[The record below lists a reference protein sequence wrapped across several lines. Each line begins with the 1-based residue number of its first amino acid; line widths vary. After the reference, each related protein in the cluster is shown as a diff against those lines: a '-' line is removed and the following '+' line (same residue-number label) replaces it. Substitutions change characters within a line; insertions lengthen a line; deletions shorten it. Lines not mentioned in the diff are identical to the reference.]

1 MAMRGKEYYAEIES
15 VYKKPEEYVLA
26 GRGNAYVRVDAEA
39 KVTGSAIF
47 TDDVYLPETWYCKLV
62 HSPYAHAL
70 IKSIDFTEALK
81 VPGVKATLTGADFP
95 EGHNLG
101 NPEAFKELA
110 DKEPLCRKKVRMYG
124 DEVAAVCA
132 TTEEAATKAAAL
144 VKVEYEPLPV
154 ILDPFEAMAVDAEPI
169 HYPPDQPGTAS
180 NLSIFTV
187 MKAGDPDKMFEEA
200 YYTDKSYY
208 QTQQMVHSAIEPHGA
223 IAKYENGEWTIWTT
237 TQGAYVSR
245 YWIAWGLGVPESRVR
260 LIKPMVGGGFG
271 GKLDVFA
278 HELCPCKFAEMTGHP
293 VKCILK
299 RDEVFLCTRTR
310 HPIAFQIESAFT
322 KEGKLLAKRCRHI
335 LDGGAYGGSGIAA
348 NTLSLICATFP
359 YKVENIDMIARR
371 PYTNHPAS
379 GAMRGYSACQVHFA
393 HEIHMDEV
401 ANHLGIDPVELRHKN
416 EITPYYTGPTGL
428 EFTSCRFK
436 EAMDACAEYIDW
448 EHRDRYPIGS
458 GEAIGFSG
466 SGFMSGTGFPVLV
479 TPHYCSSATMVRL
492 NREGYA
498 VVFSGANDI
507 GQGCDTVMTM
517 IVAEELGLNM
527 DEVKL
532 VASDTTTTPWDAG
545 SFGSRVTFLGGNA
558 CRHAV
563 GDAKLKLLTHW
574 AEEWG
579 CKPQDIKMADH
590 RVFLPGDAEKNISYN
605 EACFGYEEKNFGR
618 CVAGV
623 GAFAHEG
630 DKDIYVK
637 NVGNYATAYSFSAS
651 AAKVKVDMETGQV
664 ELEDFVFGHDCGR
677 PLNIRAV
684 EGQIEGS
691 VLLGFGFT
699 CFEECVYDKDGR
711 HLNPSFRDYRFP
723 TALDMP
729 QIKTIVCSEYDEEG
743 PMGAKE
749 AGEGSTAP
757 VGSAIGNAINYA
769 TGLVMKELPITPE
782 RLWKALREHEKTGK
796 TEFGAEDL
804 PAKFANMPPLPQR
817 YDV

>member
-1 MAMRGKEYYAEIES
+1 MAIKSKEYYAEIES
-15 VYKKPEEYVLA
+15 VYKKPEDYELA
-26 GRGNAYVRVDAEA
+26 GKGNAYVRIDAEA
-39 KVTGSAIF
+39 KVTGRAVY
-47 TDDVYLPETWYCKLV
+47 TDDVDLPGMYYCKLV

-70 IKSIDFTEALK
+70 IKSIDFTEALRL
-81 VPGVKATLTGADFP
+81 PGVKGVLPGRDFP

-110 DKEPLCRKKVRMYG
+110 DKEPLCRKKVRMIG

-132 TTEEAATKAAAL
+132 VTEDIAAEAAAL

-154 ILDPFEAMAVDAEPI
+154 VLDPFDSMQPEAEPI
-169 HYPPDQPGTAS
+169 HYPGTN
-180 NLSIFTV
+180 NLSIFTT
-187 MKAGDPDKMFEEA
+187 MRAGEPDKAFAEA
-200 YYTDKSYY
+200 YYTDRHYY
-208 QTQQMVHSAIEPHGA
+208 KTQEMVHAAIEPHGA
-223 IAKYENGEWTIWTT
+223 AAKYENGEWTVWTT
-237 TQGAYVSR
+237 PQGAYVSR
-245 YWIAWGLGVPESRVR
+245 FWIAWGLGVPESQVRV
-260 LIKPMVGGGFG
+260 IKPMVGGGFG

-278 HELCPCKFAEMTGHP
+278 HELCPCKFAQMTGHP
-293 VKCILK
+293 VKCVLK
-299 RDEVFLCTRTR
+299 RDEVFTCTRTR
-310 HPIAFQIESAFT
+310 HPISFEIESAFT
-322 KEGKLLAKRCRHI
+322 KEGKMLAKRCQHI

-359 YKVENIDMIARR
+359 YKVENIDMTARR

-401 ANHLGIDPVELRHKN
+401 ANALGIDPLELRRKN

-428 EFTSCRFK
+428 EFTSCKFD
-436 EAMDACAEYIDW
+436 ECLVACADAIGWAE
-448 EHRDRYPIGS
+448 RDKYPIGS
-458 GEAIGFSG
+458 GEAVGLSG

-479 TPHYCSSATMVRL
+479 TPHYCSASTIVRL

-498 VVFSGANDI
+498 VVFCGANDI

-517 IVAEELGLNM
+517 IVAEELGLRM

-532 VASDTTTTPWDAG
+532 VQSDTTTTPWDAG

-558 CRHAV
+558 CRRAV
-563 GDAKLKLLTHW
+563 GDAKLKLLSHW

-579 CKPQDIKMADH
+579 CKPSDIKMKDH
-590 RVFLPGDAEKNISYN
+590 RVFIEGDAEKNISYN
-605 EACFGYEEKNFGR
+605 EACFGYEERNFGR

-623 GAFAHEG
+623 GSFAHEG

-637 NVGNYATAYSFSAS
+637 NVGNYAPAYSFSAS
-651 AAKVKVDMETGQV
+651 AAKVKVDMETGGV

-677 PLNIRAV
+677 ALNIRAV

-691 VLLGFGFT
+691 VLLGLGFS
-699 CFEECVYDKDGR
+699 CFEECVYSKEGK

-729 QIKTIVCSEYDEEG
+729 PIKTIICSEADPEG

-757 VGSAIGNAINYA
+757 VGSAIGNAVNYA
-769 TGLVMKELPITPE
+769 TGLTLRELPITPE
-782 RLWKALREHEKTGK
+782 RIWRALKERERTGK
-796 TEFGAEDL
+796 TAFGAEDL
-804 PAKFANMPPLPQR
+804 RDKFNNMPPLPER
-817 YDV
+817 K

>member
-1 MAMRGKEYYAEIES
+1 MAIKSKEYYAEIES
-15 VYKKPEEYVLA
+15 VYKKPEDYELA
-26 GRGNAYVRVDAEA
+26 GKGNAYVRIDAEA
-39 KVTGSAIF
+39 KVTGRAVY
-47 TDDVYLPETWYCKLV
+47 TDDVDLPGMYYCKLV

-70 IKSIDFTEALK
+70 IKSIDFTEALRL
-81 VPGVKATLTGADFP
+81 PGVKGVLTGRDFP

-110 DKEPLCRKKVRMYG
+110 DKEPLCRKKVRMIG

-132 TTEEAATKAAAL
+132 VTEDIAAEAAAL

-154 ILDPFEAMAVDAEPI
+154 VLDPFDSMQPEAEPI
-169 HYPPDQPGTAS
+169 HYPGTN
-180 NLSIFTV
+180 NLSIFTT
-187 MKAGDPDKMFEEA
+187 MRAGEPDKAFAEA
-200 YYTDKSYY
+200 YYTDRHYY
-208 QTQQMVHSAIEPHGA
+208 KTQEMVHAAIEPHGA
-223 IAKYENGEWTIWTT
+223 AAKYENGE
-237 TQGAYVSR
+237 
-245 YWIAWGLGVPESRVR
+245 RV
-260 LIKPMVGGGFG
+260 IKPMVGGGFG

-278 HELCPCKFAEMTGHP
+278 HELCPCKFAQMTGHP
-293 VKCILK
+293 VKCVLK
-299 RDEVFLCTRTR
+299 RDEVFTCTRTR
-310 HPIAFQIESAFT
+310 HPISFEIESAFT
-322 KEGKLLAKRCRHI
+322 KEGKMLAKRCKHI

-359 YKVENIDMIARR
+359 YKVENIDMTARR

-401 ANHLGIDPVELRHKN
+401 ANALGIDPLELRRKN

-428 EFTSCRFK
+428 EFTSCKFD
-436 EAMDACAEYIDW
+436 ECLVACADAIGWAE
-448 EHRDRYPIGS
+448 RDKYPIGS
-458 GEAIGFSG
+458 GEAVGLSG

-479 TPHYCSSATMVRL
+479 TPHYCSASTIVRL

-498 VVFSGANDI
+498 VVFCGANDI

-517 IVAEELGLNM
+517 IVAEELGLRM

-532 VASDTTTTPWDAG
+532 VQSDTTTTPWDAG

-558 CRHAV
+558 CRRAV
-563 GDAKLKLLTHW
+563 GDAKLKLLSHW

-579 CKPQDIKMADH
+579 CKPSDIKMKDH
-590 RVFLPGDAEKNISYN
+590 RVFIEGDAEKNISYN
-605 EACFGYEEKNFGR
+605 EACFGYEERNFGR

-623 GAFAHEG
+623 GSFAHEG

-637 NVGNYATAYSFSAS
+637 NVGNYAPAYSFSAS
-651 AAKVKVDMETGQV
+651 AAKVKVDMETGGV

-677 PLNIRAV
+677 ALNIRAV

-691 VLLGFGFT
+691 VLLGLGFS
-699 CFEECVYDKDGR
+699 CFEECVYSKEGK

-729 QIKTIVCSEYDEEG
+729 PIKTIICSEADPEG

-749 AGEGSTAP
+749 AAHAARAADHAGAHLARAEGARAHGKDGFRRG
-757 VGSAIGNAINYA
+757 GSA
-769 TGLVMKELPITPE
+769 
-782 RLWKALREHEKTGK
+782 R
-796 TEFGAEDL
+796 
-804 PAKFANMPPLPQR
+804 
-817 YDV
+817 

>member
-1 MAMRGKEYYAEIES
+1 MY
-15 VYKKPEEYVLA
+15 
-26 GRGNAYVRVDAEA
+26 
-39 KVTGSAIF
+39 
-47 TDDVYLPETWYCKLV
+47 YCKLV
-62 HSPYAHAL
+62 HSPYAHAN
-70 IKSIDFTEALK
+70 IVSIDFSEALK
-81 VPGVKATLTGADFP
+81 VPGVKGVLTGQDFP

-110 DKEPLCRKKVRMYG
+110 DKEPLCRKKVRMVG

-132 TTEEAATKAAAL
+132 ISEEIATEAAAL
-144 VKVEYEPLPV
+144 VKVEYEPLPPV
-154 ILDPFEAMAVDAEPI
+154 LDPFESMAPDAPAI
-169 HYPPDQPGTAS
+169 HYPDSS

-187 MKAGDPDKMFEEA
+187 MKAGDTEKAFAEA
-200 YYTDKSYY
+200 DYTDRHYY
-208 QTQQMVHSAIEPHGA
+208 QTQEMVHAAIEPHGA
-223 IAKYENGEWTIWTT
+223 VAKYENGEWTVWTT

-245 YWIAWGLGVPESRVR
+245 YWIAWGLGVPESQVRV
-260 LIKPMVGGGFG
+260 IKPMVGGGFG

-278 HELCPCKFAEMTGHP
+278 HELCPCKFAQMTGHP

-310 HPIAFQIESAFT
+310 HPISFEIESAFT
-322 KEGKLLAKRCRHI
+322 KEGKLLAKRCQHI

-359 YKVENIDMIARR
+359 YKVENIDMTARR

-379 GAMRGYSACQVHFA
+379 GAMRGHSACQVHFA

-401 ANHLGIDPVELRHKN
+401 ANDLHIDPLQLRRQN
-416 EITPYYTGPTGL
+416 GITPYYTGPTGL
-428 EFTSCRFK
+428 EFTSCQFD
-436 EAMDACAEYIDW
+436 EALVKCAEAIDW
-448 EHRDRYPIGS
+448 EHRDKYPIGS
-458 GEAIGFSG
+458 GEAIGLSG

-479 TPHYCSSATMVRL
+479 TPHYCSSSTIVRL

-517 IVAEELGLNM
+517 IVAEE
-527 DEVKL
+527 
-532 VASDTTTTPWDAG
+532 
-545 SFGSRVTFLGGNA
+545 
-558 CRHAV
+558 
-563 GDAKLKLLTHW
+563 
-574 AEEWG
+574 WG
-579 CKPQDIKMADH
+579 CKPSDITMKDH
-590 RVFLPGDAEKNISYN
+590 RVFIKGDAEKNISYN

-623 GAFAHEG
+623 GSFAHEG

-651 AAKVKVDMETGQV
+651 AAKVKVDMETGAV
-664 ELEDFVFGHDCGR
+664 ELQDFVFGHDCER
-677 PLNIRAV
+677 PLNLRAV

-691 VLLGFGFT
+691 VLLGYGFT
-699 CFEECVYDKDGR
+699 CYEECVYNKEGK
-711 HLNPSFRDYRFP
+711 HMNPSFRDYRFP

-729 QIKTIVCSEYDEEG
+729 HIKTIICSEADPEG

-769 TGLVMKELPITPE
+769 TGLTLRELPITPE
-782 RLWKALREHEKTGK
+782 KLWRALKEHEKTGK
-796 TEFGAEDL
+796 TCFGAEDL
-804 PAKFANMPPLPQR
+804 PEKFAAMPPLPQR
-817 YDV
+817 D

>member
-1 MAMRGKEYYAEIES
+1 MY
-15 VYKKPEEYVLA
+15 
-26 GRGNAYVRVDAEA
+26 
-39 KVTGSAIF
+39 
-47 TDDVYLPETWYCKLV
+47 YCKLV
-62 HSPYAHAL
+62 HSPYAHAN
-70 IKSIDFTEALK
+70 IVSIDFSEALK
-81 VPGVKATLTGADFP
+81 VPGVKGVLTGQDFP

-110 DKEPLCRKKVRMYG
+110 DKEPLCRKKVRMVG

-132 TTEEAATKAAAL
+132 ISEEIATEAAAL
-144 VKVEYEPLPV
+144 VKVEYEPLPPV
-154 ILDPFEAMAVDAEPI
+154 LDPFESMAPDAPAI
-169 HYPPDQPGTAS
+169 HYPDSS

-187 MKAGDPDKMFEEA
+187 MKAGDTEKAFEEA
-200 YYTDKSYY
+200 DYTDRHYY
-208 QTQQMVHSAIEPHGA
+208 QTQEMVHAAIEPHGA
-223 IAKYENGEWTIWTT
+223 VAKYENGEWTVWTT

-245 YWIAWGLGVPESRVR
+245 YWIAWGLGVPESQVRV
-260 LIKPMVGGGFG
+260 IKPMVGGGFG

-278 HELCPCKFAEMTGHP
+278 HELCPCKFAQMTGHP

-310 HPIAFQIESAFT
+310 HPISFEIESAFT
-322 KEGKLLAKRCRHI
+322 KEGKLLAKRCQHI

-359 YKVENIDMIARR
+359 YKVENIDMTARR

-401 ANHLGIDPVELRHKN
+401 ANDLHIDPLQLRRQN
-416 EITPYYTGPTGL
+416 GITPYYTGPTGL
-428 EFTSCRFK
+428 EFTSCQFD
-436 EAMDACAEYIDW
+436 EALVKCAEAIDW
-448 EHRDRYPIGS
+448 EHRDKYPIGS
-458 GEAIGFSG
+458 GEAIGLSG

-479 TPHYCSSATMVRL
+479 TPHYCSSSTIVRL

-517 IVAEELGLNM
+517 IVAEE
-527 DEVKL
+527 
-532 VASDTTTTPWDAG
+532 
-545 SFGSRVTFLGGNA
+545 
-558 CRHAV
+558 
-563 GDAKLKLLTHW
+563 
-574 AEEWG
+574 WG
-579 CKPQDIKMADH
+579 CKPSDITMKDH
-590 RVFLPGDAEKNISYN
+590 RVFIKGDAEKNISYN

-623 GAFAHEG
+623 GSFAHEG

-651 AAKVKVDMETGQV
+651 AAKVKVDMETGAV
-664 ELEDFVFGHDCGR
+664 ELQDFVFGHDCGR
-677 PLNIRAV
+677 PLNLRAV

-691 VLLGFGFT
+691 VLLGYGFT
-699 CFEECVYDKDGR
+699 CYEECVYNEDGK
-711 HLNPSFRDYRFP
+711 HMNPSFRDYRFP

-729 QIKTIVCSEYDEEG
+729 HIKTIICSEVDPEG

-769 TGLVMKELPITPE
+769 TGLTLRELPITPE
-782 RLWKALREHEKTGK
+782 KLWRALKEHEKTGK
-796 TEFGAEDL
+796 TCFGAEDL
-804 PAKFANMPPLPQR
+804 PEKFAAMPPLPQR
-817 YDV
+817 D

>member
-1 MAMRGKEYYAEIES
+1 MY
-15 VYKKPEEYVLA
+15 
-26 GRGNAYVRVDAEA
+26 
-39 KVTGSAIF
+39 
-47 TDDVYLPETWYCKLV
+47 YCKLV
-62 HSPYAHAL
+62 HSPYAHAN
-70 IKSIDFTEALK
+70 IVSIDFSEALK
-81 VPGVKATLTGADFP
+81 VPGVKGVLTGQDFP

-110 DKEPLCRKKVRMYG
+110 DKEPLCRKKVRMVG

-132 TTEEAATKAAAL
+132 ISEEIATEAAAL
-144 VKVEYEPLPV
+144 VKVEYEPLPPV
-154 ILDPFEAMAVDAEPI
+154 LDPFESMAPDAPTI
-169 HYPPDQPGTAS
+169 HYPDSS

-187 MKAGDPDKMFEEA
+187 MKAGDTEKAFAEA
-200 YYTDKSYY
+200 DYTDRHYY
-208 QTQQMVHSAIEPHGA
+208 QTQEMVHAAIEPHGA
-223 IAKYENGEWTIWTT
+223 VAKYENGEWTVWTT

-245 YWIAWGLGVPESRVR
+245 YWIAWGLGVPESQVRV
-260 LIKPMVGGGFG
+260 IKPMVGGGFG

-278 HELCPCKFAEMTGHP
+278 HELCPCKFAQMTGHP

-310 HPIAFQIESAFT
+310 HPISFEIESAFT
-322 KEGKLLAKRCRHI
+322 KEGKLLAKRCQHI

-359 YKVENIDMIARR
+359 YKVENIDMTARR

-401 ANHLGIDPVELRHKN
+401 ANDLHIDPLQLRRQN
-416 EITPYYTGPTGL
+416 GITPYYTGPTGL
-428 EFTSCRFK
+428 EFTSCQFD
-436 EAMDACAEYIDW
+436 EALVKCAEAIDW
-448 EHRDRYPIGS
+448 EHRDKYPIGS
-458 GEAIGFSG
+458 GEAIGLSG

-479 TPHYCSSATMVRL
+479 TPHYCSSSTIVRL

-517 IVAEELGLNM
+517 IVAEE
-527 DEVKL
+527 
-532 VASDTTTTPWDAG
+532 
-545 SFGSRVTFLGGNA
+545 
-558 CRHAV
+558 
-563 GDAKLKLLTHW
+563 
-574 AEEWG
+574 WG
-579 CKPQDIKMADH
+579 CKPSDITMKDH
-590 RVFLPGDAEKNISYN
+590 RVFIKGDAEKNISYN

-623 GAFAHEG
+623 GSFAHEG

-651 AAKVKVDMETGQV
+651 AAKVKVDMETGAV
-664 ELEDFVFGHDCGR
+664 ELQDFVFGHDCGR
-677 PLNIRAV
+677 PLNLRAV

-691 VLLGFGFT
+691 VLLGYGFT
-699 CFEECVYDKDGR
+699 CYEECVYNEDGK
-711 HLNPSFRDYRFP
+711 HMNPSFRDYRFP

-729 QIKTIVCSEYDEEG
+729 HIKTIICSEADPEG

-769 TGLVMKELPITPE
+769 TGLTLRELPITPE
-782 RLWKALREHEKTGK
+782 KLWRALKEHEKTGK
-796 TEFGAEDL
+796 TCFRAEDL
-804 PAKFANMPPLPQR
+804 PEKFAAMPPLPQR
-817 YDV
+817 D

>member
-1 MAMRGKEYYAEIES
+1 MY
-15 VYKKPEEYVLA
+15 
-26 GRGNAYVRVDAEA
+26 
-39 KVTGSAIF
+39 
-47 TDDVYLPETWYCKLV
+47 YCKLV
-62 HSPYAHAL
+62 HSPYAHAN
-70 IKSIDFTEALK
+70 IVSIDFSEALK
-81 VPGVKATLTGADFP
+81 VPGVKGVLTGQDFP

-110 DKEPLCRKKVRMYG
+110 DKEPLCRKKVRMVG

-132 TTEEAATKAAAL
+132 ISEEIATEAAAL
-144 VKVEYEPLPV
+144 VKVEYEPLPPV
-154 ILDPFEAMAVDAEPI
+154 LDPFESMAPDAPAI
-169 HYPPDQPGTAS
+169 HYPDSS

-187 MKAGDPDKMFEEA
+187 MKAGDTEKAFAEA
-200 YYTDKSYY
+200 DYTDRHYY
-208 QTQQMVHSAIEPHGA
+208 QTQEMVHAAIEPHGA
-223 IAKYENGEWTIWTT
+223 VAKYENGEWTVWTT

-245 YWIAWGLGVPESRVR
+245 YWIAWGLGVPESQVRV
-260 LIKPMVGGGFG
+260 IKPMVGGGFG

-278 HELCPCKFAEMTGHP
+278 HELCPCKFAQMTGHP

-310 HPIAFQIESAFT
+310 HPISFEIESAFT
-322 KEGKLLAKRCRHI
+322 KEGKLLAKRCQHI

-359 YKVENIDMIARR
+359 YKVENIDMTARR

-401 ANHLGIDPVELRHKN
+401 ANDLHIDPLQLRRQN
-416 EITPYYTGPTGL
+416 GITPYYTGPTGL
-428 EFTSCRFK
+428 EFTSCQFD
-436 EAMDACAEYIDW
+436 EALVKCAEAIDW
-448 EHRDRYPIGS
+448 EHRDKYPIGS
-458 GEAIGFSG
+458 GEAIGLSG

-479 TPHYCSSATMVRL
+479 TPHYCSSSTIVRL

-517 IVAEELGLNM
+517 IVAEE
-527 DEVKL
+527 
-532 VASDTTTTPWDAG
+532 
-545 SFGSRVTFLGGNA
+545 
-558 CRHAV
+558 
-563 GDAKLKLLTHW
+563 
-574 AEEWG
+574 WG
-579 CKPQDIKMADH
+579 CKPSDITMKDH
-590 RVFLPGDAEKNISYN
+590 RVFIKGDAEKNISYN

-623 GAFAHEG
+623 GSFAHEG

-651 AAKVKVDMETGQV
+651 ATKVKVDMETGAV
-664 ELEDFVFGHDCGR
+664 ELQDFVFGHDCGR
-677 PLNIRAV
+677 PLNLRAV

-691 VLLGFGFT
+691 VLLGYGFT
-699 CFEECVYDKDGR
+699 CYEECVYNKEGK
-711 HLNPSFRDYRFP
+711 HMNPSFRDYRFP

-729 QIKTIVCSEYDEEG
+729 HIKTIICSEADPEG

-769 TGLVMKELPITPE
+769 TGLTLRELPITPE
-782 RLWKALREHEKTGK
+782 KLWRALKEHEKTGK
-796 TEFGAEDL
+796 TCFGAEDL
-804 PAKFANMPPLPQR
+804 PEKFAAMPPLPQR
-817 YDV
+817 D

>member
-1 MAMRGKEYYAEIES
+1 MY
-15 VYKKPEEYVLA
+15 
-26 GRGNAYVRVDAEA
+26 
-39 KVTGSAIF
+39 
-47 TDDVYLPETWYCKLV
+47 YCKLV
-62 HSPYAHAL
+62 HSPYAHAN
-70 IKSIDFTEALK
+70 IVSIDFSEALK
-81 VPGVKATLTGADFP
+81 VPGVKGVLTGQDFP

-110 DKEPLCRKKVRMYG
+110 DKEPLCRKKVRMVG

-132 TTEEAATKAAAL
+132 ISEEIATEAAAL
-144 VKVEYEPLPV
+144 VKVEYEPLPPV
-154 ILDPFEAMAVDAEPI
+154 LDPFESMAPDAPAI
-169 HYPPDQPGTAS
+169 HYPDSS

-187 MKAGDPDKMFEEA
+187 MKAGDTEKAFAEA
-200 YYTDKSYY
+200 DYTDRHYY
-208 QTQQMVHSAIEPHGA
+208 QTQEMVHAAIEPHGA
-223 IAKYENGEWTIWTT
+223 VAKYENGEWTVWTT

-245 YWIAWGLGVPESRVR
+245 YWIAWGLGVPESQVRV
-260 LIKPMVGGGFG
+260 IKPMVGGGFG

-278 HELCPCKFAEMTGHP
+278 HELCPCKFAQMTGHP

-310 HPIAFQIESAFT
+310 HPISFEIESAFT
-322 KEGKLLAKRCRHI
+322 KEGKLLAKRCQHI

-359 YKVENIDMIARR
+359 YKVENIDMTARR

-401 ANHLGIDPVELRHKN
+401 ANDLHIDPLQLRRQN
-416 EITPYYTGPTGL
+416 GITPYYTGPTGL
-428 EFTSCRFK
+428 EFTSCQFD
-436 EAMDACAEYIDW
+436 EALVKCAEAIDW
-448 EHRDRYPIGS
+448 EHRDKYPIGS
-458 GEAIGFSG
+458 GEAIGLSG

-479 TPHYCSSATMVRL
+479 TPHYCSSSTIVRL

-517 IVAEELGLNM
+517 IVAEE
-527 DEVKL
+527 
-532 VASDTTTTPWDAG
+532 
-545 SFGSRVTFLGGNA
+545 
-558 CRHAV
+558 
-563 GDAKLKLLTHW
+563 
-574 AEEWG
+574 WG
-579 CKPQDIKMADH
+579 CKPSDITMKDH
-590 RVFLPGDAEKNISYN
+590 RVFIKGDAEKNISYN

-623 GAFAHEG
+623 GSFAHEG

-651 AAKVKVDMETGQV
+651 AAKVKVDMETGAV
-664 ELEDFVFGHDCGR
+664 ELQDFVFGHDCGR
-677 PLNIRAV
+677 PLNLRAV

-691 VLLGFGFT
+691 VLLGYGFT
-699 CFEECVYDKDGR
+699 CYEECVYNKEGK
-711 HLNPSFRDYRFP
+711 HMNPSFRDYRFP

-729 QIKTIVCSEYDEEG
+729 HIKTIICSEADPEG

-769 TGLVMKELPITPE
+769 TGLTLRELPITPE
-782 RLWKALREHEKTGK
+782 KLWRALKEHEKTGE
-796 TEFGAEDL
+796 TCFGAEDL
-804 PAKFANMPPLPQR
+804 PEKFAAMPPLPQR
-817 YDV
+817 D

>member
-1 MAMRGKEYYAEIES
+1 MY
-15 VYKKPEEYVLA
+15 
-26 GRGNAYVRVDAEA
+26 
-39 KVTGSAIF
+39 
-47 TDDVYLPETWYCKLV
+47 YCKLV
-62 HSPYAHAL
+62 HSPYAHAN
-70 IKSIDFTEALK
+70 IVSIDFSEALK
-81 VPGVKATLTGADFP
+81 VPGVKGVLTGQDFP

-110 DKEPLCRKKVRMYG
+110 DKEPLCRKKVRMVG

-132 TTEEAATKAAAL
+132 ISEEIATEAAAL
-144 VKVEYEPLPV
+144 VKVEYEPLPPV
-154 ILDPFEAMAVDAEPI
+154 LDPFESMAPDAPAI
-169 HYPPDQPGTAS
+169 HYPDSS

-187 MKAGDPDKMFEEA
+187 MKAGDTEKAFAEA
-200 YYTDKSYY
+200 DYTDRHYY
-208 QTQQMVHSAIEPHGA
+208 QTQEMVHAAIEPHGA
-223 IAKYENGEWTIWTT
+223 VAKYENGEWTVWTT

-245 YWIAWGLGVPESRVR
+245 YWIAWGLGVPESQVRV
-260 LIKPMVGGGFG
+260 IKPMVGGGFG

-278 HELCPCKFAEMTGHP
+278 HELCPCKFAQMTGHP

-310 HPIAFQIESAFT
+310 HPISFEIESAFT
-322 KEGKLLAKRCRHI
+322 KEGKLLAKRCQHI

-359 YKVENIDMIARR
+359 YKVENIDMTARR

-401 ANHLGIDPVELRHKN
+401 ANDLHIDPLQLRRQN
-416 EITPYYTGPTGL
+416 GITPYYTGPTGL
-428 EFTSCRFK
+428 EFTSCQFD
-436 EAMDACAEYIDW
+436 EALVKCAEAIDW
-448 EHRDRYPIGS
+448 EHRDKYPIGS
-458 GEAIGFSG
+458 GEAIGLSG

-479 TPHYCSSATMVRL
+479 TPHYCSSSTIVRL

-517 IVAEELGLNM
+517 IVAEE
-527 DEVKL
+527 
-532 VASDTTTTPWDAG
+532 
-545 SFGSRVTFLGGNA
+545 
-558 CRHAV
+558 
-563 GDAKLKLLTHW
+563 
-574 AEEWG
+574 WG
-579 CKPQDIKMADH
+579 CKPSDITMKDH
-590 RVFLPGDAEKNISYN
+590 RVFIKGDAEKNISYN

-623 GAFAHEG
+623 GSFAHEG

-651 AAKVKVDMETGQV
+651 AAKVKVDMETGAV
-664 ELEDFVFGHDCGR
+664 ELQDFVFGHDCGR
-677 PLNIRAV
+677 PLNLRAV

-691 VLLGFGFT
+691 VLLGYGFT
-699 CFEECVYDKDGR
+699 CYEECVYNEDGK
-711 HLNPSFRDYRFP
+711 HMNPSFRDYRFP

-729 QIKTIVCSEYDEEG
+729 HIKTIICSEVDPEG

-769 TGLVMKELPITPE
+769 TGLTLRELPITPE
-782 RLWKALREHEKTGK
+782 KLWRALKEHEKTGK
-796 TEFGAEDL
+796 TCFGAEDL
-804 PAKFANMPPLPQR
+804 PEKFAAMPPLPQR
-817 YDV
+817 D

>member
-1 MAMRGKEYYAEIES
+1 MAMKSKEYYAEIES
-15 VYKKPEEYVLA
+15 VYKKPEDYELA
-26 GRGNAYVRVDAEA
+26 GKGNAYVRIDAEA
-39 KVTGSAIF
+39 KVTGKAVY
-47 TDDVYLPETWYCKLV
+47 TDDVDLPGMYYCKLV
-62 HSPYAHAL
+62 HSPYAHAN
-70 IKSIDFTEALK
+70 IVSIDFSEALK
-81 VPGVKATLTGADFP
+81 VPGVKGVLTGQDFP

-110 DKEPLCRKKVRMYG
+110 DKEPLCRKKVRMVG

-132 TTEEAATKAAAL
+132 ISEEIATEAAAL
-144 VKVEYEPLPV
+144 VKVEYEPLPPV
-154 ILDPFEAMAVDAEPI
+154 LDPFESMAPDAPAI
-169 HYPPDQPGTAS
+169 HYPDSS

-187 MKAGDPDKMFEEA
+187 MKAGDTEKAFAEA
-200 YYTDKSYY
+200 DYTDRHYY
-208 QTQQMVHSAIEPHGA
+208 QTQEMVHAAIEPHGA
-223 IAKYENGEWTIWTT
+223 VAKYENGEWTVWTT

-245 YWIAWGLGVPESRVR
+245 YWIAWGLGVPESQVRV
-260 LIKPMVGGGFG
+260 IKPMVGGGFG

-278 HELCPCKFAEMTGHP
+278 HELCPCKFAQMTGHP
-293 VKCILK
+293 VKCVLK

-310 HPIAFQIESAFT
+310 HPISFEIESAFT
-322 KEGKLLAKRCRHI
+322 KEGKLLAKRCQHI

-359 YKVENIDMIARR
+359 YKVENIDMTARR

-401 ANHLGIDPVELRHKN
+401 ANDLHIDPLQLRRQN
-416 EITPYYTGPTGL
+416 GITPYYTGPTGL
-428 EFTSCRFK
+428 EFTSCQFD
-436 EAMDACAEYIDW
+436 EALVKCAEAIDW
-448 EHRDRYPIGS
+448 EHRDKYPIGN
-458 GEAIGFSG
+458 GEAIGLSG

-479 TPHYCSSATMVRL
+479 TPHYCSSSTIVRL

-517 IVAEELGLNM
+517 IVAEE
-527 DEVKL
+527 
-532 VASDTTTTPWDAG
+532 
-545 SFGSRVTFLGGNA
+545 
-558 CRHAV
+558 
-563 GDAKLKLLTHW
+563 
-574 AEEWG
+574 WG
-579 CKPQDIKMADH
+579 CKPSDITMKDH
-590 RVFLPGDAEKNISYN
+590 RVFIKGDAEKNISYN

-623 GAFAHEG
+623 GSFAHEG

-651 AAKVKVDMETGQV
+651 AAKVKVDMETGAV
-664 ELEDFVFGHDCGR
+664 ELQDFVFGHDCGR
-677 PLNIRAV
+677 PLNLRAV

-691 VLLGFGFT
+691 VLLGYGFT
-699 CFEECVYDKDGR
+699 CYEECVYNEDGK
-711 HLNPSFRDYRFP
+711 HMNPSFRDYRFP

-729 QIKTIVCSEYDEEG
+729 HIKTIICSEVDPEG

-769 TGLVMKELPITPE
+769 TGLTLRELPITPE
-782 RLWKALREHEKTGK
+782 KLWRALKEHEKTGK
-796 TEFGAEDL
+796 TCFGAEEL
-804 PAKFANMPPLPQR
+804 PEKFAAMPPLPQR
-817 YDV
+817 D

>member
-1 MAMRGKEYYAEIES
+1 MY
-15 VYKKPEEYVLA
+15 
-26 GRGNAYVRVDAEA
+26 
-39 KVTGSAIF
+39 
-47 TDDVYLPETWYCKLV
+47 YCKLV
-62 HSPYAHAL
+62 HSPYAHAN
-70 IKSIDFTEALK
+70 IVSIDFSEALK
-81 VPGVKATLTGADFP
+81 VPGVKGVLTGQDFP

-110 DKEPLCRKKVRMYG
+110 DKEPLCRKKVRMVG
-124 DEVAAVCA
+124 DEVSAVCA
-132 TTEEAATKAAAL
+132 ISEEIATEAAAL
-144 VKVEYEPLPV
+144 VKVEYEPLPPV
-154 ILDPFEAMAVDAEPI
+154 LDPFESMAPDAPAI
-169 HYPPDQPGTAS
+169 HYPDSS

-187 MKAGDPDKMFEEA
+187 MKAGDTEKAFAEA
-200 YYTDKSYY
+200 DYTDRHYY
-208 QTQQMVHSAIEPHGA
+208 QTQEMVHAAIEPHGA
-223 IAKYENGEWTIWTT
+223 VAKYENGEWTVWTT

-245 YWIAWGLGVPESRVR
+245 YWIAWGLGVPESQVRV
-260 LIKPMVGGGFG
+260 IKPMVGGGFG

-278 HELCPCKFAEMTGHP
+278 HELCPCKFAQMTGHP

-310 HPIAFQIESAFT
+310 HPISFEIESAFT
-322 KEGKLLAKRCRHI
+322 KEGKLLAKRCQHI

-359 YKVENIDMIARR
+359 YKVENIDMTARR

-401 ANHLGIDPVELRHKN
+401 ANDLHIDPLQLRRQN
-416 EITPYYTGPTGL
+416 GITPYYTGPTGL
-428 EFTSCRFK
+428 EFTSCQFD
-436 EAMDACAEYIDW
+436 EALVKCAEAIDW
-448 EHRDRYPIGS
+448 EHRDKYPIGS
-458 GEAIGFSG
+458 GEAIGLSG

-479 TPHYCSSATMVRL
+479 TPHYCSSSTIVRL

-517 IVAEELGLNM
+517 IVAEE
-527 DEVKL
+527 
-532 VASDTTTTPWDAG
+532 
-545 SFGSRVTFLGGNA
+545 
-558 CRHAV
+558 
-563 GDAKLKLLTHW
+563 
-574 AEEWG
+574 WG
-579 CKPQDIKMADH
+579 CKPSDITMKDH
-590 RVFLPGDAEKNISYN
+590 RVFIKGDAEKNISYN

-623 GAFAHEG
+623 GSFAHEG

-651 AAKVKVDMETGQV
+651 AAKVKVDMETGAV
-664 ELEDFVFGHDCGR
+664 ELQDFVFGHDCGR
-677 PLNIRAV
+677 PLNLRAV

-691 VLLGFGFT
+691 VLLGYGFT
-699 CFEECVYDKDGR
+699 CYEECVYNKEGK
-711 HLNPSFRDYRFP
+711 HMNPSFRDYRFP

-729 QIKTIVCSEYDEEG
+729 HIKTIICSEADPEG

-769 TGLVMKELPITPE
+769 TGLTLRELPITPE
-782 RLWKALREHEKTGK
+782 KLWRALKEHEKTGK
-796 TEFGAEDL
+796 TCFGAEDL
-804 PAKFANMPPLPQR
+804 PEKFAAMPPLPQR
-817 YDV
+817 D

>member
-1 MAMRGKEYYAEIES
+1 MAQTRKEYWSEVRS
-15 VYKKPEEYVLA
+15 VYKDPKDYVLA
-26 GRGNAYVRVDAEA
+26 GRGNAYVSIDAEA
-39 KVTGSAIF
+39 KVTGTAVY
-47 TDDVYLPETWYCKLV
+47 TDDVYLPDTWYCKLV

-70 IKSIDFTEALK
+70 IKSIDFTEAAK
-81 VPGVKATLTGADFP
+81 VPGVKGFLTGADFP

-110 DKEPLCRKKVRMYG
+110 DKEPLCRKKVRMVG

-132 TTEEAATKAAAL
+132 TTEEAATEAAAL

-154 ILDPFEAMAVDAEPI
+154 ILDPFDAMALDAEPI
-169 HYPPDQPGTAS
+169 HYPADQEGTAN

-187 MKAGDPDKMFEEA
+187 MKAGDPDKCFAEA
-200 YYTDKSYY
+200 DYTDKSYY
-208 QTQQMVHSAIEPHGA
+208 RTQEMVHAAIEPHGA
-223 IAKYENGEWTIWTT
+223 IAKYENGEYTIWTT

-245 YWIAWGLGVPESRVR
+245 YWVAWGLGVPESQVH

-278 HELCPCKFAEMTGHP
+278 HELCPCKFAERLGHP

-299 RDEVFLCTRTR
+299 RDEVFKCTRTR
-310 HPIAFQIESAFT
+310 HPISFQIESAFT
-322 KEGKLLAKRCRHI
+322 KEGKLLAKRCQHI

-359 YKVENIDMIARR
+359 YKVENIDMTARR

-401 ANHLGIDPVELRHKN
+401 ANNLGIDPVELRHMN
-416 EITPYYTGPTGL
+416 EITPNYTGPTGL

-436 EAMDACAEYIDW
+436 ECMDACAEEIGWKDRW
-448 EHRDRYPIGS
+448 RYPKGS

-466 SGFMSGTGFPVLV
+466 SGFMSGTGFTVLV
-479 TPHYCSSATMVRL
+479 TPHYCSATTIVRL

-498 VVFSGANDI
+498 VVFTGANDI

-527 DEVKL
+527 NEVKC
-532 VASDTTTTPWDAG
+532 VQSDTTTTPWDAG

-558 CRHAV
+558 CHHAV
-563 GDAKLKLLTHW
+563 GDAKLKLLKHW

-590 RVFLPGDAEKNISYN
+590 RVFIPGDAEKNISFN

-623 GAFAHEG
+623 GAYNHEG

-651 AAKVKVDMETGQV
+651 AAKVTVDMETGAV
-664 ELEDFVFGHDCGR
+664 TLDDFVFGHDCGR

-691 VLLGFGFT
+691 VLLGLGFT
-699 CFEECVYDKDGR
+699 CFEECVYDKEGR

-729 QIKTIVCSEYDEEG
+729 NIRTKICSEYDEEG

-769 TGLVMKELPITPE
+769 TGLVIKELPITPE
-782 RLWKALREHEKTGK
+782 KLWRALREHERTGK
-796 TEFGAEDL
+796 IEFGAEDL
-804 PAKFANMPPLPQR
+804 PEKFAKMPPLPQR
-817 YDV
+817 YNV